1 MFGDFSTILILM
13 VLFSLPG
20 LILMILA
27 AWPELLGPEFNKDV
41 MRVGMLILYPI
52 GNGKWYG
59 CHV

>member
-1 MFGDFSTILILM
+1 M